1 MEKNTKYLA
10 QGAVIPPNKQFMA
23 MLGDQ
28 KQGTNVETPLSTM
41 VEAFN
46 QALAQN
52 GGGNQ
57 SITLNLMLPDK
68 RTIAQYAIEGGQVL
82 QMSRGRNPFL
92 LERG

>member
-1 MEKNTKYLA
+1 MNRKPDIWVFDDGRA
-10 QGAVIPPNKQFMA
+10 
-23 MLGDQ
+23 
-28 KQGTNVETPLSTM
+28 GT
-41 VEAFN
+41 FN
-46 QALAQN
+46 QALAMN